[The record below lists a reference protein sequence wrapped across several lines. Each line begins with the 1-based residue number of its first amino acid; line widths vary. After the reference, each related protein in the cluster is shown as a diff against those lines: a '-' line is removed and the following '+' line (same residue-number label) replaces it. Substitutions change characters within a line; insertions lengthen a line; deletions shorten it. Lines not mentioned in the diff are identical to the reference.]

1 MSRALLRPS
10 SRRRPVGAAAAV
22 ALISAVALLPFGL
35 GGGVPSAN
43 AAPVGTVSP
52 PAGPTTGGTQVALT
66 VPAATRFTQI
76 ATGRESA
83 FGIDDGG
90 TVSTWDLRPRGTSS
104 IPRVV
109 SMPAGVRVVQIAADD
124 ATVMALGSDG
134 TVWAWGDGSSGQLGR
149 GDGTSSGVPLQVAL
163 PGDPFVTQISL
174 SRTPL
179 ALTDD
184 GRVFAW
190 GASESLGTGAPAG
203 QLSLPVQVPV
213 AGITSVS
220 SSSTQFALAADGTAQ
235 AWGVNG
241 FGELGDGTT
250 TARPLPVP
258 VSLPDGR
265 RFAQISGGQ
274 DGHGL
279 NTPFVYEEHTL
290 ATATDGTTWTWGE
303 YFADEPVQYSVYAS
317 RTPLQVELPT
327 GVRFTEVTDGGSAS
341 FATADDGSA
350 WAWGEGAVNTGAR
363 SGPQRPALLTLPGGR
378 TVEQFTSDGS
388 TSGALAT
395 DGAVFW
401 WGSTVDRDDIPQ
413 FNSFYQ
419 ATPDRVPAPG
429 AVTGVSLDGVSVADP
444 VTSAEL
450 DADGNRTVTFTAPA
464 HAVGTV
470 PVVVTTD
477 DGRSFPFS
485 YAYGVA
491 PTVTSSPLPSGT
503 AGSAYSATLTA
514 SGTGPVSFGVVGD
527 SLPAGLVLD
536 GATGLVSGTPT
547 ASGTSVV
554 TISAT
559 SPYGTTTQA
568 STVVIAPAAV
578 VPAPAPGSPSGA
590 PSQAP
595 APAPGAAAP
604 VAAAPA
610 STVDASDRPAGLAF
624 TGSEAA
630 VAAGLGALLAS
641 TGLALVV
648 AARRRSTR
656 SATTTSA

>member
-1 MSRALLRPS
+1 MSRALRHPS
-10 SRRRPVGAAAAV
+10 SRRRPVSGAAV
-22 ALISAVALLPFGL
+22 ALLSVVVLLPLGL
-35 GGGVPSAN
+35 GGGVPGAA

-76 ATGRESA
+76 ATGRQSA
-83 FGIDDGG
+83 FGIDDRG

-109 SMPAGVRVVQIAADD
+109 PMPDGVQVVQIAADD
-124 ATVMALGSDG
+124 ATVMALDADG
-134 TVWAWGDGSSGQLGR
+134 TVWAWGEGDSGQLGR
-149 GDGTSSGVPLQVAL
+149 GDRTSSGAPLQVVL

-190 GASESLGTGAPAG
+190 GASESLGTGAPGG
-203 QLSLPVQVPV
+203 QLSVPVQVPV
-213 AGITSVS
+213 AGIVSVS

-235 AWGVNG
+235 AWGVNE

-274 DGHGL
+274 DGHGR

-303 YFADEPVQYSVYAS
+303 YVTDEPVQYSVYAS
-317 RTPLQVELPT
+317 TTPLQVELPT
-327 GVRFTEVTDGGSAS
+327 GVRSTEVTDGGYAS

-350 WAWGEGAVNTGAR
+350 WTWGESAVNTGTTSR
-363 SGPQRPALLTLPGGR
+363 PQRPAPLTLPGGR

-401 WGSTVDRDDIPQ
+401 WGSTIDRDDIPQ
-413 FNSFYQ
+413 FNSLFQ

-429 AVTGVSLDGVSVADP
+429 AVTGVSLDGVPVADP

-464 HAVGTV
+464 HDVGTV

-491 PTVTSSPLPSGT
+491 PTVTSSALPSGT
-503 AGSAYSATLTA
+503 VGSAYYATLTA

-547 ASGTSVV
+547 TSGTSLV

-568 STVVIAPAAV
+568 STVTIAPAAV
-578 VPAPAPGSPSGA
+578 VAVPAPDASPAPAITSPT
-590 PSQAP
+590 AP
-595 APAPGAAAP
+595 A
-604 VAAAPA
+604 AAAPA
-610 STVDASDRPAGLAF
+610 SAVGPSGRSAG
-624 TGSEAA
+624 
-630 VAAGLGALLAS
+630 LAS
-641 TGLALVV
+641 TGSEPATAVGLGAVLAAAGLALVL
-648 AARRRSTR
+648 ATRRRREGTT
-656 SATTTSA
+656 ATSE